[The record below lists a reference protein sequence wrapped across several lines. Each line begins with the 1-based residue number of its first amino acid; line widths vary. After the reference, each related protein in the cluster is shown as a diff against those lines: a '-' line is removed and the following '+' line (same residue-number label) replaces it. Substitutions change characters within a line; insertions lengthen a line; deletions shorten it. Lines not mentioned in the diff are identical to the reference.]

1 MNNTRAFNNYLDYV
15 YTVNQYNNRN
25 LRNDGN
31 DVVDADINAI
41 EAEVT
46 NNITFF
52 DSGGGAAVASV
63 GAAAPAALGAG
74 AGATGIV
81 AAIPVVGQVV
91 AVIAACVAV
100 GQVFHNMDK
109 AAQYKRI
116 IAKTKAILKEKD
128 TVIIYDQAEHNN
140 QIAILD
146 REILYRET
154 QLARTQQLNT
164 ITLCVMGLGG
174 LVFVYGLNRLAK
186 KK

>member
-1 MNNTRAFNNYLDYV
+1 
-15 YTVNQYNNRN
+15 
-25 LRNDGN
+25 
-31 DVVDADINAI
+31 
-41 EAEVT
+41 
-46 NNITFF
+46 
-52 DSGGGAAVASV
+52 
-63 GAAAPAALGAG
+63 
-74 AGATGIV
+74 
-81 AAIPVVGQVV
+81 
-91 AVIAACVAV
+91 
-100 GQVFHNMDK
+100 
-109 AAQYKRI
+109 
-116 IAKTKAILKEKD
+116 ILKEKD

>member
-74 AGATGIV
+74 AGAT
-81 AAIPVVGQVV
+81 
-91 AVIAACVAV
+91 
-100 GQVFHNMDK
+100 
-109 AAQYKRI
+109 
-116 IAKTKAILKEKD
+116 
-128 TVIIYDQAEHNN
+128 
-140 QIAILD
+140 
-146 REILYRET
+146 
-154 QLARTQQLNT
+154 
-164 ITLCVMGLGG
+164 
-174 LVFVYGLNRLAK
+174 
-186 KK
+186 